1 MNTRLSRLVISF
13 SLALSM
19 VAPLA
24 LLAANDSEFYFEFK
38 TPDRALLDKASRL
51 VSIDRVTPDLTRA
64 YANGGELAQFEKL
77 GLAYEVLPH
86 PGTLIVPRMAVT
98 KDAMADWDVYPTYGD
113 YVAMM
118 YQFQTDYPALCRIV
132 DAGTTVQ
139 GRSILFAR
147 ISDNVTDEENEPEVM
162 HTSTMHGDETTGYI
176 LCLRLIDSLLT
187 AYGTDA
193 YITRLVDSLEI
204 WINPL
209 ANPDGTYRSGD
220 HTVYGARRYNDNGV
234 DLNRN
239 FPDPAEGD
247 HPDGNSWQP
256 ETVVMMNLAEDHSFV
271 ISANHHGGAEV
282 LNYPWDTWSRLHA
295 DDGWYIDICLAW
307 AQSAQANSPAG
318 YLESYLFPDGITN
331 GYAWYRITGGRQDYM
346 NYWRG
351 CREITAELSNVKL
364 LPDYQLPAH
373 WDYNKQGLLGYLE
386 NGLYGIRGVVTDAS
400 TSLPVAAT
408 IRVLNHDADNSEV
421 FTDPDVGDYHRMLAS
436 GSYDLEFV
444 SLGYYPDTVYG
455 VAVVEGQSTVVDVI
469 LDPLAGNPGL
479 AFFDH
484 NAYYAQRADPVN
496 LTISLINNGDGN
508 ATGVAGTLVTSDPYL
523 TITQDF
529 STFPTIPG
537 LGGTAESQADY
548 SFTAAPDCPLNHYA
562 LFELHTTGAGG
573 YSEIIPLGVII
584 EPVLE
589 NFESGNLLGL
599 PWDVGVIRPWFMS
612 AQNASDGF
620 YSIRSGYTSDDQSSR
635 INLTLEVGHAGKI
648 WFDLSVSSEA
658 GYDFLR
664 FYIDDVERGAW
675 SGSVGWITVVFD
687 VEAGVHEFAWVY
699 SKDGSV
705 AVGQDQ
711 AWVDRIVLP
720 ALVSHLE
727 ITTESLPG
735 WTVDREYT
743 VQLEASGKLGPAIW
757 SDSYGDLVG
766 SGLTLLPDGTLSGAP
781 TQTGII
787 EFTAR
792 IEDKAGSPAEKTLA
806 VSVNA
811 LPEITTESL
820 PEAVRNE
827 LYIHHLEAA
836 YGTLPFS
843 WSETS
848 GNLNETGLS
857 LSTAGFLEG
866 IPTVRGL
873 LPLVIEVIDAAGAT
887 AVKALDLDI
896 AGNCCEG
903 IVGDANYDRAYE
915 PTISDISIMIDMLF
929 ISGDPLQCY
938 AEADANL
945 SGGIEPTREDIT
957 IGDVSVLID
966 HLFISGIPLPECP

>member
-1 MNTRLSRLVISF
+1 LITRLSRLVISV

-19 VAPLA
+19 VAASA
-24 LLAANDSEFYFEFK
+24 LLAADDSEFYFEFK

-51 VSIDRVTPDLTRA
+51 VSIDHVTPDLTRA
-64 YANGGELAQFEKL
+64 YANSRELAQFEKL

-98 KDAMADWDVYPTYGD
+98 KDALADWDVYPTYGD

-147 ISDNVTDEENEPEVM
+147 ISDNVAVEEDEPEVM
-162 HTSTMHGDETTGYI
+162 HTSSMHGDETTGYI
-176 LCLRLIDSLLT
+176 LCLRLIDSLLA

-193 YITRLVDSLEI
+193 YITRLVDSLDI

-209 ANPDGTYRSGD
+209 ANPDGTYHSGD
-220 HTVYGARRYNDNGV
+220 HTVYGAHRYNDNGV

-239 FPDPAEGD
+239 FPDPAAGD

-295 DDGWYIDICLAW
+295 DNGWYIDVCLSW

-331 GYAWYRITGGRQDYM
+331 GYAWYRVTGGRQDYM

-364 LPDYQLPAH
+364 LPADQLPAH
-373 WDYNKQGLLGYLE
+373 WDYNKQGLLGFLE
-386 NGLYGIRGVVTDAS
+386 NGLYGVRGVVTDAS
-400 TSLPVAAT
+400 TGLPVAAT
-408 IRVLNHDADNSEV
+408 IRVLNHDVDHSEV
-421 FTDPDVGDYHRMLAS
+421 YADPDVGDYHRMLES

-444 SLGYYPDTVYG
+444 AQGYYPDTVLG
-455 VAVVEGQSTVVDVI
+455 VAIVDELSTAVNVS
-469 LDPLAGNPGL
+469 LDPLAGDPSL
-479 AFFDH
+479 AFLD
-484 NAYYAQRADPVN
+484 YDVYRAQRVAPVSM
-496 LTISLINNGDGN
+496 TISLVNNGDGN

-529 STFPTIPG
+529 ATFPTIPG

-548 SFTAAPDCPLNHYA
+548 SFTAAPECPLNHYA

-573 YSEIIPLGVII
+573 YSEIIPLGVVI
-584 EPVLE
+584 EPVWE
-589 NFESGNLLGL
+589 NFESGNLLSL
-599 PWDVGVIRPWFMS
+599 PWDIGVIRPWFMS

-620 YSIRSGYTSDDQSSR
+620 YSMRSGYILDNQSSR
-635 INLTLEVGHAGKI
+635 IEVALEIAYAGKI

-675 SGSVGWITVVFD
+675 SGSVDWTTVVFD
-687 VEAGVHEFAWVY
+687 VEAGMHEFAWVY
-699 SKDGSV
+699 SKDGGV
-705 AVGQDQ
+705 AAGQDQ

-727 ITTESLPG
+727 ITTQSLPA
-735 WTVDREYT
+735 WTVGREYT
-743 VQLEASGKLGPAIW
+743 TPLEAGGKLGPAIW

-766 SGLTLLPDGTLSGAP
+766 SGLTLSPDGNLSGVP
-781 TQTGII
+781 GEISTI

-792 IEDKAGSPAEKTLA
+792 VEDRAGSPAEKILTMT
-806 VSVNA
+806 VNA
-811 LPEITTESL
+811 PPEITTESL
-820 PEAVRNE
+820 PGAVQNE
-827 LYIHHLEAA
+827 LYFQHLEAA
-836 YGTLPFS
+836 YGTPPFS
-843 WSETS
+843 WSEMS

-873 LPLVIEVIDAAGAT
+873 LPLVIEVSDAAGAT
-887 AVKALDLDI
+887 AVKALDLNV
-896 AGNCCEG
+896 AGSCCEG
-903 IVGDANYDRAYE
+903 IVGDANYDHGYE
-915 PTISDISIMIDMLF
+915 PTISDISTMIDMLF
-929 ISGDPLQCY
+929 ISGQPIQCY

-945 SGGIEPTREDIT
+945 SGGTEPTRGDIT
-957 IGDVSVLID
+957 ISDVSVLID